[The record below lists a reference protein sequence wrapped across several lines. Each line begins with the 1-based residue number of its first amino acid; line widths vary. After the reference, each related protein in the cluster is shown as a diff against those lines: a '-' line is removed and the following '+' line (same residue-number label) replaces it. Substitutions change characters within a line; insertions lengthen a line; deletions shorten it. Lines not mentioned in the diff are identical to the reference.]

1 MVCRA
6 VVTIK
11 RPIVSRA
18 GWEYSAGIIL
28 ISNAKLFVLIIISRQ
43 MRTIKCSQG
52 SGRSSRGGEGPLSGQ
67 GKPGKSWS
75 VGGLDGPGGGI
86 LMKLLVQGRP
96 QSGLAFSTTL
106 CSSPLPSSP

>member
-52 SGRSSRGGEGPLSGQ
+52 SGRSSRGGEGPLARGSQ
-67 GKPGKSWS
+67 ESPGVLGDWT
-75 VGGLDGPGGGI
+75 GLGA
-86 LMKLLVQGRP
+86 V
-96 QSGLAFSTTL
+96 F
-106 CSSPLPSSP
+106 